1 MIRGTTGPCLMSVTH
16 SDALQAVYLYSP
28 FQMHRSVLGLWR
40 GESGDDIYRLE
51 SELHSMRI
59 SVRGVN

>member
-1 MIRGTTGPCLMSVTH
+1 MIRGMTSLCLMPVTH
-16 SDALQAVYLYSP
+16 SEALQALYLYSP
-28 FQMHRSVLGLWR
+28 FQMHRSVLGSWR

-51 SELHSMRI
+51 LELHSMRI